1 MITAKDNACAHAE
14 VMLPVFS
21 FFVLT
26 RGFFSYKD
34 QFLSYV

>member
-1 MITAKDNACAHAE
+1 MTTAKDNVCAHAE
-14 VMLPVFS
+14 EMLPVFS

-26 RGFFSYKD
+26 KGFFSYKD